1 MSLIYPGVSV
11 NESKE
16 SRMLNKYQETEA
28 LKQTQ
33 TDLRNRCITEHQF
46 SGVHRNWSKGL
57 FFRGPPPLGTSL
69 PFTYSSLFLKSWNFL
84 KYNFNIHTLWTYT
97 LNFFSKYPTF
107 YLMSLLENRNFN
119 KCPEAFYSRSL

>member
-28 LKQTQ
+28 LKQTL

-46 SGVHRNWSKGL
+46 RGVHRNWSRGL
-57 FFRGPPPLGTSL
+57 FSGPPPLALGTSL
-69 PFTYSSLFLKSWNFL
+69 PFTYSSLFL
-84 KYNFNIHTLWTYT
+84 
-97 LNFFSKYPTF
+97 
-107 YLMSLLENRNFN
+107 
-119 KCPEAFYSRSL
+119 